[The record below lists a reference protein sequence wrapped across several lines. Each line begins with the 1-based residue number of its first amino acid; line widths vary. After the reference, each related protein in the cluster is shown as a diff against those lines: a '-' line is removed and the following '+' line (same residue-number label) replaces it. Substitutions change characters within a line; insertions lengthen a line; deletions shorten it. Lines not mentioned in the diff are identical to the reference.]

1 MKSARNHTEIGKLLK
16 YHRQNQALSQ
26 KELATKAG
34 LSQPAVSNIEHGIGG
49 NLRAVESIMQAL
61 NLELSFKPV
70 RSIDTSDMSSQID

>member
-16 YHRQNQALSQ
+16 YHRQLQALSQ
-26 KELATKAG
+26 KELATKTG

-61 NLELSFKPV
+61 NLELYFKPV
-70 RSIDTSDMSSQID
+70 RAIDTSDMSSQID